1 MIIITI
7 KVHVLGEKYWCLTW
21 LFNPLSKIILLYHEC
36 TSAQRSAMRVGLC
49 GRSRTSNLLSQR
61 LLHYKPLNTSAR
73 VDFLEYTWGP
83 YTENSNFFVN
93 TKILQ
98 KAVKKKKRKSW
109 TNRDYEKCTLEPLLA
124 GYSPNISWSRSSEL
138 KITFYSLTV
147 AQQAI

>member
-1 MIIITI
+1 MHIYA
-7 KVHVLGEKYWCLTW
+7 KVRNARRSVRTFAYVQFVESAPATLQATEY
-21 LFNPLSKIILLYHEC
+21 FC
-36 TSAQRSAMRVGLC
+36 TC
-49 GRSRTSNLLSQR
+49 GI
-61 LLHYKPLNTSAR
+61 
-73 VDFLEYTWGP
+73 LEYTWGP

-98 KAVKKKKRKSW
+98 KAVKKKEERNSW

-138 KITFYSLTV
+138 KITFYFLTV